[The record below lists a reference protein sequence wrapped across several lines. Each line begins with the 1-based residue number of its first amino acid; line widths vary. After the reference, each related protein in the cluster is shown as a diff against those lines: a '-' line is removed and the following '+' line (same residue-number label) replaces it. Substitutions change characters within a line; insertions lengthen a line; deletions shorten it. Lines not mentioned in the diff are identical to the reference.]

1 MELLKKEET
10 APPPENSSPK
20 LASNF
25 RRQAWE
31 DEDDSLGPLPPNW
44 QKAVTPSG
52 KPCFINHSTQSTT
65 WDDPRRHR
73 KRCRLVEHSRGSCQ
87 RTTLARYILHASR
100 TRHGTLVRSH
110 TTLHT

>member
-1 MELLKKEET
+1 MGFIEALGDFSIAIAAEELHQLAMHFDYNGDGTVILEEFMELLKKEET

-44 QKAVTPSG
+44 QKAVTPGG
-52 KPCFINHSTQSTT
+52 KPYFINHSTQSTT
-65 WDDPRRHR
+65 WDDPR
-73 KRCRLVEHSRGSCQ
+73 
-87 RTTLARYILHASR
+87 
-100 TRHGTLVRSH
+100 
-110 TTLHT
+110 